1 MNTPCVFR
9 CKFGHFRAEVTSSQ
23 VNSWLS
29 HTAYLQGS
37 LLRYCRVPE
46 YRVGKMAA
54 AYTCSF
60 IGPYKV
66 QVVEKHI
73 SSGVG
78 STCLSQFYGSN
89 SLS

>member
-1 MNTPCVFR
+1 MNAPCVLC
-9 CKFGHFRAEVTSSQ
+9 CKLGHFRAEVTSSQ

-37 LLRYCRVPE
+37 LLRYHRVPE
-46 YRVGKMAA
+46 YRVSKMAG
-54 AYTCSF
+54 AYTWSF
-60 IGPYKV
+60 LGPYNV

-89 SLS
+89 LLS